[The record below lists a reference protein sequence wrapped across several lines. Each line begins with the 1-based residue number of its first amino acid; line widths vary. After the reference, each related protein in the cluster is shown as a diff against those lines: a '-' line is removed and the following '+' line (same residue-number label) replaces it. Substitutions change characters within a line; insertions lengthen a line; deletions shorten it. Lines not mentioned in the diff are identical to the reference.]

1 MKETRKDADNRGL
14 TAFGR
19 SVAFA
24 GAVLLFF
31 GLMFGDYPY
40 LLCSL
45 FLLGVA
51 LWSRQT
57 PAPQIEIARALSAE
71 DLRAGDPLDITVD
84 VVNMGPAGAF
94 SLHDKVPDVFLME
107 AGTNMAAAWLPT
119 GARAQLHYRLRAP
132 RRGQHDF
139 GEVRATAFD
148 PLFLQTAPITSTGTT
163 SEVLVHPRQP
173 PVPRIRTGSA
183 WGRTH
188 LPGGDK
194 ATRGILTNDF
204 RELRPYER
212 GDPLKKVNWKATARQ
227 SREDLNL
234 IVNDY
239 EVEGK
244 TVVWLF
250 TDASAYTVGGTTLQ
264 NAFDELSNAT
274 LAVAG
279 HYLDLGHRVGF
290 TLFGSGAP
298 RVVYADGGDLQE
310 RRIAAHLATADPGQ
324 PADNP
329 LDPNVPAS
337 APSQRS
343 AVVEAVEA
351 TKGFLAREKPLLFVF
366 TLAGRDPELA
376 RALVSARA
384 LASTGRRAAPIVCVT
399 PIVEEPPAP
408 PAPKTK
414 GRLEP
419 PDPELARRVVAI
431 HERAQLKGLERR
443 GVTVLR
449 YHPGTLPLSA
459 LLARGV
465 LR

>member
-1 MKETRKDADNRGL
+1 MKETRKDSDPRGL

-24 GAVLLFF
+24 GAILLFIGLAF
-31 GLMFGDYPY
+31 GNYPY
-40 LLCSL
+40 LLCS
-45 FLLGVA
+45 FLLLGAA
-51 LWSRQT
+51 LWARQT
-57 PAPQIEIARALSAE
+57 RAPQVEVARLLSTE
-71 DLRAGDPLDITVD
+71 DMRAGDPVD
-84 VVNMGPAGAF
+84 VAVDVTNTGPAGAVA
-94 SLHDKVPDVFLME
+94 LHDKVPDVFLME
-107 AGTNMAAAWLPT
+107 SGTNFGAAWLASGET
-119 GARAQLHYRLRAP
+119 ARLRYRLRAP
-132 RRGQHDF
+132 RRGQHEL
-139 GEVRATAFD
+139 GAVRATGFD
-148 PLFLQTAPITSTGTT
+148 PLFLQTAPVAEQGQT
-163 SEVLVHPRQP
+163 SELLVHPRQP

-212 GDPLKKVNWKATARQ
+212 GDPLKSVNWKATARQ
-227 SREDLNL
+227 SRDELDL

-244 TVVWLF
+244 KVVWLF
-250 TDASAYTVGGTTLQ
+250 ADASEYTVGGTTLQ
-264 NAFDELSNAT
+264 NAFDEIAAAT

-290 TLFGSGAP
+290 TLYGSGAP
-298 RVVYADGGDLQE
+298 RLLYADGGELQE
-310 RRIAAHLATADPGQ
+310 RRIAALLATADPGQ
-324 PADNP
+324 PGDNITK
-329 LDPNVPAS
+329 AI
-337 APSQRS
+337 
-343 AVVEAVEA
+343 EA

-376 RALVSARA
+376 RALVTARA
-384 LASTGRRAAPIVCVT
+384 LASTGRRAAPIVCVA
-399 PIVEEPPAP
+399 PVVEEPPAP
-408 PAPKTK
+408 PEPKT
-414 GRLEP
+414 RRRDAR
-419 PDPELARRVVAI
+419 PDPELALRVVAI

-449 YHPGTLPLSA
+449 YHPGRLPLSA
-459 LLARGV
+459 LLAKGV